1 MGKQSKKAIMYQKHH
16 HCLICSSNN
25 LSILSNYQKDYLVKC
40 NSCQFVFC
48 NRIPTNDEL
57 LNHYKKYKRGNH
69 LSPITWMRYNELLD
83 KFEQFR
89 QTNNILDI
97 GCGDGYFLEAAKKR
111 GWNVYGTEFTDE
123 AIEIL
128 DSKGIK
134 SNQGILQTSN
144 YKNEMFDVITSFE
157 VIEHINN
164 PTEEC
169 KNINKILR
177 KKGLIYVTT
186 PNFKSFSRYF
196 LKHWDIIEYPE
207 HLSYYTPRTIN
218 TLFKMNG
225 FSKSKI
231 ETTGI
236 HINRFRKG
244 IGSIQNKESHGNMEE
259 SLRSKTET
267 KIIFK
272 ILKKITNKILDIS
285 KKGDSLKAWYIK
297 N

>member
-1 MGKQSKKAIMYQKHH
+1 M
-16 HCLICSSNN
+16 
-25 LSILSNYQKDYLVKC
+25 
-40 NSCQFVFC
+40 SCKFVFC

-57 LNHYKKYKRGNH
+57 LNHYKKYNRGNQ
-69 LSPITWMRYNELLD
+69 LSPITLLRYNELLD

-97 GCGDGYFLEAAKKR
+97 GCGDGYFLEAAKNR

-128 DSKGIK
+128 NSKGIK
-134 SNQGILQTSN
+134 SNQGKLEASN
-144 YKNEMFDVITSFE
+144 YQNEMFDVITSFE
-157 VIEHINN
+157 VLEHIHN

-169 KNINKILR
+169 TNIYKILR
-177 KKGLIYVTT
+177 KKGLIYITT
-186 PNFKSFSRYF
+186 PNFNSFSRYF
-196 LKHWDIIEYPE
+196 LKHWNIIEYPE

-236 HINRFRKG
+236 HINRFRQG
-244 IGSIQNKESHGNMEE
+244 IGSIQSDESNGNMEE

>member
-1 MGKQSKKAIMYQKHH
+1 MGEQSKKAIMYNKHN

-25 LSILSNYQKDYLVKC
+25 LTILPNFQKDYLVQC
-40 NSCQFVFC
+40 ISCKFVFC
-48 NRIPTNDEL
+48 NRIPTNVEL
-57 LNHYKKYKRGNH
+57 LIHYKKYKRGNL
-69 LSPITWMRYNELLD
+69 LSPITLMRYNELLD
-83 KFEQFR
+83 NFEQFR

-97 GCGDGYFLEAAKKR
+97 GCGDGYFLDAAKNR

-134 SNQGILQTSN
+134 SNQGKLETSN
-144 YKNEMFDVITSFE
+144 YHNEMFDVITSFE
-157 VIEHINN
+157 VLEHINN
-164 PTEEC
+164 PNEEC
-169 KNINKILR
+169 NSIYKILR

-186 PNFKSFSRYF
+186 PNFNSFSRYF
-196 LKHWDIIEYPE
+196 LKHWNIIEYPE

-218 TLFKMNG
+218 KLFKING
-225 FSKSKI
+225 FFKSKI

-236 HINRFRKG
+236 HINRFRQSTG
-244 IGSIQNKESHGNMEE
+244 TIQSDGTYGTMEE

-272 ILKKITNKILDIS
+272 IFKKIANKILDIL

-297 N
+297 H